1 MSGPR
6 CRKSAAKR
14 WRPVLSGAC
23 SKFRRRFSYLEE
35 QVLQSGRKLAD
46 LTLAQMDAIW
56 DEGKA
61 KGL

>member
-1 MSGPR
+1 M
-6 CRKSAAKR
+6 
-14 WRPVLSGAC
+14 
-23 SKFRRRFSYLEE
+23 EE